1 MGADLECVV
10 ADAVLSD
17 EDGSGSVISGVEG
30 CYVHA
35 MRQHRHSEEKR
46 KLCQDRTMRRIEVVS
61 RMHFVHGA
69 IYLH

>member
-1 MGADLECVV
+1 MAEVYNP
-10 ADAVLSD
+10 
-17 EDGSGSVISGVEG
+17 VI
-30 CYVHA
+30 YVHA

-61 RMHFVHGA
+61 RMHVVHGA